1 MNQSKDKVY
10 IYAII
15 LIACYYLSGV
25 YHHLDSYTHIS
36 IIPLFLLG
44 ILVEIIQ
51 IPIGNAYGTL
61 TFGVVLG
68 TLILDGPY
76 VAAPLAAVSVLFQ
89 AFLNNKIL
97 KKHQKGMLVAYF
109 NAAQYSL
116 CVFAAYGVFTW
127 LGGRDVPV
135 SELLSTVRLL
145 ILLPVALTYMVMNHL
160 FVYTLFY
167 LRDDTMLASNYR
179 ELFISDAMNYVICT
193 PFAVFMLVF
202 SNYLPFI
209 FLTFLPLMLFG
220 QVMKLYQKISRLNEV
235 HQVSAQLQSEFD
247 LDKIYNSI
255 VEAAGKLTN
264 CAAGVLWVLKG
275 DRIFPVCSSDE
286 AVAAQLPQE
295 GMTLDQT
302 GIVVNCVNNKRVELV
317 DDVWKDRRVKS
328 IKGKAHFESVLVV
341 PLLSRDKVVGV
352 ITCYGTRPYVFSKEQ
367 TEWVTVLATQVGVI
381 IENAHLYQELQ
392 EATLRDPGTG
402 LYNYRYF
409 YQELKNRM
417 EMAKSKNNSL
427 SIVIIDID
435 HFKKYNDTYGHVV
448 GDEVLRQT
456 GQVIQKTV
464 GTRGVVARYGGEE
477 FAVLLDESLEDAKQS
492 VEHLRRAVA
501 HNKFEYQG
509 YVVQGVTVSV
519 GLATYPD
526 HDQDEKELLEKADQA
541 MYWGAKQRGR
551 NKVAVYTPDFDAHL
565 FVDQLT
571 GLYTYHYLHMKM
583 MDEFTSLSKE
593 GGVQFGLIFFNVI
606 EFDNINRT
614 FGFEVGNHVL
624 REISVL
630 IKQNVRHGEIASRY
644 GGDEFLLL
652 VPSVD
657 RIEADRI
664 RERIVKAI
672 TSHPFR
678 VRDHV
683 IVRVMMRSDVLIY
696 PDEVAEEPQLI
707 SMIPETFLHLSTEWI
722 EKKSNV

>member
-1 MNQSKDKVY
+1 
-10 IYAII
+10 
-15 LIACYYLSGV
+15 
-25 YHHLDSYTHIS
+25 
-36 IIPLFLLG
+36 
-44 ILVEIIQ
+44 
-51 IPIGNAYGTL
+51 
-61 TFGVVLG
+61 
-68 TLILDGPY
+68 
-76 VAAPLAAVSVLFQ
+76 
-89 AFLNNKIL
+89 
-97 KKHQKGMLVAYF
+97 
-109 NAAQYSL
+109 
-116 CVFAAYGVFTW
+116 
-127 LGGRDVPV
+127 
-135 SELLSTVRLL
+135 
-145 ILLPVALTYMVMNHL
+145 
-160 FVYTLFY
+160 
-167 LRDDTMLASNYR
+167 
-179 ELFISDAMNYVICT
+179 
-193 PFAVFMLVF
+193 
-202 SNYLPFI
+202 
-209 FLTFLPLMLFG
+209 
-220 QVMKLYQKISRLNEV
+220 MKLYQKISRLNEV
-235 HQVSAQLQSEFD
+235 HQVNAQLQSEFD

-255 VEAAGKLTN
+255 VEAAGRLTN
-264 CAAGVLWVLKG
+264 CAAGVLWVLRG
-275 DRIFPVCSSDE
+275 DRIYPVCSSDE
-286 AVAAQLPQE
+286 SVAAQLPQE
-295 GMTLDQT
+295 GMSLEQT
-302 GIVVNCVNNKRVELV
+302 GIVVNCVKNKRVERV

-352 ITCYGTRPYVFSKEQ
+352 ITCYGTRPYVFTAEQ

-381 IENAHLYQELQ
+381 IENANLYQELQ

-409 YQELKNRM
+409 YQELKRRM
-417 EMAKSKNNSL
+417 QMAKEQKRAL

-464 GTRGVVARYGGEE
+464 GNRGVVARYGGEE
-477 FAVLLDESLEDAKQS
+477 FAVILDEPLEEAKLS

-509 YVVQGVTVSV
+509 YVVQGVTISV

-583 MDEFTSLSKE
+583 MDEYTSVSKE
-593 GGVQFGLIFFNVI
+593 SGSQFGLIFFNVI

-614 FGFEVGNHVL
+614 FGFEIGNHVL

-630 IKQNVRHGEIASRY
+630 IKQSVRHGEIASRY

-657 RIEADRI
+657 RVEADRI

-672 TSHPFR
+672 TQHPFR
-678 VRDHV
+678 VRDNV
-683 IVRVMMRSDVLIY
+683 IVRVMMRSDIMIY

-707 SMIPETFLHLSTEWI
+707 SMIPETFLHLSSEWTEK
-722 EKKSNV
+722 ETERVDTSS